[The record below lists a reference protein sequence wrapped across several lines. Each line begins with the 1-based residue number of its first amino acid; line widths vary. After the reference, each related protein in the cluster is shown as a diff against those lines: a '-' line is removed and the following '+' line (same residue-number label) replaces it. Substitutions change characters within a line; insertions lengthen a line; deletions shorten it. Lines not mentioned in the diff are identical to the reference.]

1 MNEAQF
7 KGKFVKFFRTKY
19 PSLVIFRHEDQFT
32 AGIPDISITRSIRT
46 LWLEAKVTPGE
57 KVGGI
62 QDETLRRLGGYYIV
76 YNQIPRTY
84 TVCVPR
90 TGEVLVEG
98 DFASLTGFVSTCLM
112 L

>member
-7 KGKFVKFFRTKY
+7 KNKFVTRMRSLY

-32 AGIPDISITRSIRT
+32 AGIPDISITRSIHT

-57 KVGGI
+57 RMGGL

-76 YNQIPRTY
+76 FNNKTANY
-84 TVCVPR
+84 TICVPR
-90 TGEVLVEG
+90 TGEVFVEG
-98 DFASLTGFVSTCLM
+98 GFGSLIDFVSTSLM